1 MKTLARR
8 LILGTFGAA
17 FAVAPVLAAE
27 PPLSPFMVAISVA
40 DLQKETDWYVKML
53 DAKVVK
59 DADFGGAGTHF
70 RWLMIG
76 TQRLELVYSPTAKD
90 SVPARPKPPG
100 HAGLHGFTHVTL
112 ATPDIAATKAALIA
126 KGATLALD
134 VTDVTPLGVRVLYLA
149 DPEGNAVEIGQQV
162 GN

>member
-1 MKTLARR
+1 MKTLAQK
-8 LILGTFGAA
+8 LILGMSGAGL
-17 FAVAPVLAAE
+17 AVAPALAAE

-53 DAKVVK
+53 GAKVVK

-90 SVPARPKPPG
+90 SNPARPKPPG

-112 ATPDIAATKAALIA
+112 ATPDIAATKKALLA

-149 DPEGNAVEIGQQV
+149 DPEGNAVEIGQQIKK
-162 GN
+162 

>member
-1 MKTLARR
+1 MKTLARNAI
-8 LILGTFGAA
+8 LATLGTVMAA
-17 FAVAPVLAAE
+17 APALAAD

-53 DAKVVK
+53 DAKIVK
-59 DADFGGAGTHF
+59 DADFGNAGTHF

-76 TQRLELVYSPTAKD
+76 SQRLELVYSPAAKD
-90 SVPARPKPPG
+90 SVPARGKPPG

-112 ATPDIAATKAALIA
+112 ATPDIAATKAALVA

-149 DPEGNAVEIGQQV
+149 DPEGNAVEIGQQIA
-162 GN
+162 N

>member
-1 MKTLARR
+1 MKTLAHK
-8 LILGTFGAA
+8 LILGMLGMGLAA
-17 FAVAPVLAAE
+17 TPVLAAD

-53 DAKVVK
+53 GAKVVK

-90 SVPARPKPPG
+90 SVPTRAKPPA

-112 ATPDIAATKAALIA
+112 ATPDIAATKKALLA

-134 VTDVTPLGVRVLYLA
+134 VTDVTPLGVRILYLT
-149 DPEGNAVEIGQQV
+149 DPEGNAIEIGQQIKK
-162 GN
+162 